1 MTPLLLPVWWYA
13 SRFSASSTT
22 TEARVCCESAIAVAN
37 PTMPPPMMATS
48 NRVFFI
54 AVNYSCHY
62 LGDNNNLNYKNY
74 TRGAILLHGKY
85 HIYWGSIQSGR
96 ERLIFSRIRPSSLYP
111 AHRWINGHSVG

>member
-1 MTPLLLPVWWYA
+1 MTPLLFPVGWYA

-74 TRGAILLHGKY
+74 TRGAILLHEKH
-85 HIYWGSIQSGR
+85 HINRLSLQSGR
-96 ERLIFSRIRPSSLYP
+96 VEAYFFSNTSQYLL
-111 AHRWINGHSVG
+111 